1 MEIIKFQKKYN
12 NDTIDL
18 IKKCYIII
26 KKEFDIEG
34 KDNDLLD
41 IENHYNNTNGAF
53 FIAINDEKVVGT
65 VGIVFL
71 NEKNIIVGDVR
82 RLYVLPELQNL
93 GIGTALLK
101 FIYKYA
107 KNNQA
112 NCLRG
117 VTSKSQ
123 EKAISLYKKLGAHEI
138 SQYRKSQ
145 AELFFEK
152 EIVEN
157 TNSEKLITFSNEIK
171 SSFTLLEQYNKE
183 SLILNPVE
191 NYPSPE
197 FLTPCASTIHGLY
210 NTDSIRNE
218 SEKKQSKIQF
228 SGRELVLKNVNEIY
242 NEWSNLLGAEAL
254 TMRLLSGLH
263 AHIVLFMSITDIG
276 DRVLLLPEIAGG
288 HMATKAILER
298 LGLEVKELPID
309 IKNRKVNKEESLN
322 LIREFDPKVIFVDR
336 SEGLVYEDFSWIN
349 KINKNT
355 IKIFDASQY
364 ITNILSGDYSSP
376 FDMGFD
382 MILSTMHKNLPGPQ
396 RALICCRIID
406 DNWRKLKSGISTYV
420 SNMHFHSIYSAGLL
434 LKDYSN
440 LKNLSKNMLNNTVLL
455 DRALADKGIN
465 VIKRNTNASNPSTH
479 HIWLKPNDKEQAY
492 TWYKELEEIGI
503 LTNYRKLPYELG
515 YGLRLGLSAASYRG
529 LNESHISALANIIAD
544 CLHNKDD
551 KLNLKKRLK
560 QLLMEIDNGTQ

>member
-1 MEIIKFQKKYN
+1 MEILKFQKKYN
-12 NDTIDL
+12 NDVINL
-18 IKKCYIII
+18 IKKCYITIN
-26 KKEFDIEG
+26 KEFDIDDAD
-34 KDNDLLD
+34 KDLSD
-41 IENHYNNTNGAF
+41 IENYYNTNGAF
-53 FIAINDEKVVGT
+53 FIALNDNKVVGT

-71 NEKNIIVGDVR
+71 EEKKIIIGDVR
-82 RLYVLPELQNL
+82 RLYVLPELQHL
-93 GIGTALLK
+93 GIGTALLQ

-117 VTSKSQ
+117 ATGKTQ

-138 SQYRKSQ
+138 SKYRKSQ

-157 TNSEKLITFSNEIK
+157 THLEDLITFSNEIK
-171 SSFTLLEQYNKE
+171 SAFDLLEQYNKE
-183 SLILNPVE
+183 TLILNPVE

-197 FLTPCASTIHGLY
+197 FLIPCASTIHGLY

-263 AHIVLFMSITDIG
+263 AHIVLFMSITNIG
-276 DRVLLLPEIAGG
+276 DKVLLLPEIAGG

-298 LGLEVKELPID
+298 LGLDVKEFPVD
-309 IKNRKVNKEESLN
+309 IKNRKINEEESLN
-322 LIREFDPKVIFVDR
+322 LIREFEPKVIFVDR

-349 KINKNT
+349 KINKNI

-364 ITNILSGDYSSP
+364 ITNILSGDYLSP
-376 FDMGFD
+376 FYMGFD

-396 RALICCRIID
+396 RALICCKSID

-440 LKNLSKNMLNNTVLL
+440 LRKLSKDMLINTVLL
-455 DRALADKGIN
+455 DKALAQQGIN
-465 VIKRNTNASNPSTH
+465 VIERYTNTSNPNTH

-492 TWYKELEEIGI
+492 TWYKELEGIGI
-503 LTNYRKLPYELG
+503 LTNYRKLPYEVG
-515 YGLRLGLSAASYRG
+515 YGLRLGLSAATYRG
-529 LNESHISALANIIAD
+529 VNESHISDLAFIISD

-560 QLLMEIDNGTQ
+560 LLLTEIDNEDQ

>member
-1 MEIIKFQKKYN
+1 MEIIKFQKNYN
-12 NDTIDL
+12 IDTIDL
-18 IKKCYIII
+18 IKKCYSTIN
-26 KKEFDIEG
+26 KEFDIEDAD
-34 KDNDLLD
+34 KDLSD
-41 IENHYNNTNGAF
+41 IENCYNTNGAF
-53 FIAINDEKVVGT
+53 FIALNDNKVVGT
-65 VGIVFL
+65 VGVVFL
-71 NEKNIIVGDVR
+71 EEKNIIVGDVR
-82 RLYVLPELQNL
+82 RLYVLPELQHS
-93 GIGTALLK
+93 GIGTALLR
-101 FIYKYA
+101 FVYDYA

-117 VTSKSQ
+117 ATSKAQ
-123 EKAISLYKKLGAHEI
+123 EKAVSLYKKLGAYEI
-138 SQYRKSQ
+138 PQYRESQ
-145 AELFFEK
+145 ADLFFEK

-157 TNSEKLITFSNEIK
+157 KNLEELEFFSNEIK
-171 SSFTLLEQYNKE
+171 ESFNLLEHYNKE

-197 FLTPCASTIHGLY
+197 FLAPCASTIHGLY

-218 SEKKQSKIQF
+218 TEKKQSKIQF

-263 AHIVLFMSITDIG
+263 AHIVLFMSITNIG
-276 DRVLLLPEIAGG
+276 DKVLLLPEIAGG

-298 LGLEVKELPID
+298 LGLEVKEFPID
-309 IKNRKVNKEESLN
+309 IKHRKVNVEESLN
-322 LIREFDPKVIFVDR
+322 LIREFKPKVIFVDR
-336 SEGLVYEDFSWIN
+336 SEGLVYEDFSWVN
-349 KINKNT
+349 ETNKNI

-364 ITNILSGDYSSP
+364 ITNILSGDYLSP
-376 FDMGFD
+376 FYMGFD

-396 RALICCRIID
+396 RALICCKSID
-406 DNWRKLKSGISTYV
+406 DNWIKLKSGISTYV

-440 LKNLSKNMLNNTVLL
+440 LRKLSKNMLNNTVLL
-455 DRALADKGIN
+455 DEALAEQGIN
-465 VIKRNTNASNPSTH
+465 VIERNTNTSNPNTH

-515 YGLRLGLSAASYRG
+515 YGLRLGLSAATYRG
-529 LNESHISALANIIAD
+529 INESHISALAHIISD

-551 KLNLKKRLK
+551 KLNLKNRLK
-560 QLLMEIDNGTQ
+560 LLLTEIDNGDQ